1 MKICGIDPGL
11 TGGIAFIAGD
21 FISSKRVP
29 ILTLDKG
36 KTKKRYLD
44 AWGIMRMLSDQE
56 PDHIFIEKQQAMPK
70 QGLASTFA
78 TGFGYGL
85 YIGLLVASRI
95 PYTEISP
102 VRWKRDLQV
111 PSDKDAARKRASE
124 ILPAASELWQL
135 KRDDGLAEAALI
147 AYWGATRSGETSH

>member
-21 FISSKRVP
+21 FISSERVP
-29 ILTLDKG
+29 ILKLDKG

-147 AYWGATRSGETSH
+147 AYWGATRSGQTIN